1 MFQINIDGNF
11 QFAIILCKFFFLFFR
26 FVRLFPFLFCKY
38 KSFIVYFFFNI
49 MQWFCPKILAW
60 IDSCVDLKHWNW
72 NHSCSNAMACV
83 QQVEIHGNCGS
94 LNINTV
100 AGDVITIKYTK
111 DGSQSTGN
119 DNASVTIL
127 TDITQVDARIT
138 VACLQNHLLAWCKH
152 ESHHNTSYLAQSET
166 TKRMSSVS
174 MILQPAISGC
184 PFMITSYNSYH
195 FLINWFARYCASL
208 M

>member
-1 MFQINIDGNF
+1 MILSKNSCVNWFVCWFETLKLKSFMLKRNGVCATSGNSRK
-11 QFAIILCKFFFLFFR
+11 LR
-26 FVRLFPFLFCKY
+26 FVEYQYLSR
-38 KSFIVYFFFNI
+38 
-49 MQWFCPKILAW
+49 
-60 IDSCVDLKHWNW
+60 
-72 NHSCSNAMACV
+72 
-83 QQVEIHGNCGS
+83 
-94 LNINTV
+94 
-100 AGDVITIKYTK
+100 
-111 DGSQSTGN
+111 
-119 DNASVTIL
+119 SVH
-127 TDITQVDARIT
+127 ARIT

-208 M
+208 T